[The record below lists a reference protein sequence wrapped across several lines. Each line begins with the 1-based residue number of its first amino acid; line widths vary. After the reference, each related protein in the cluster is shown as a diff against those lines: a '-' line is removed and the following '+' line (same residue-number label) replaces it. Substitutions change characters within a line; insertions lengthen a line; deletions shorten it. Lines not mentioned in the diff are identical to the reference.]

1 MVMKLH
7 ETLIISLFINRV
19 PSHQICLCGIEFN
32 AHEISH
38 DTPLRVALYY
48 QDVPMC

>member
-1 MVMKLH
+1 VPCECHGDETSMKL
-7 ETLIISLFINRV
+7 LSSLFINRV

-38 DTPLRVALYY
+38 DTSLRLAL
-48 QDVPMC
+48 